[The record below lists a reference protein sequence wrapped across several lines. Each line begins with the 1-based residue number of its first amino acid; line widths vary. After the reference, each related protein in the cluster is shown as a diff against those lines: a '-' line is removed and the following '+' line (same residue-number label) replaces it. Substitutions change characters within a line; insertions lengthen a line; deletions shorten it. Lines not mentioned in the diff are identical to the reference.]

1 MFKDKYGFEY
11 SINLLNLEKNKEE
24 QKKKGKEEKIT
35 LKYLEGTIEDL
46 DEIIQNTENKQD
58 KKEKQNNNKVC
69 KEELEQT
76 YSYREINER
85 KRKAKNNIYVNKIDE
100 LKKQTNLKE
109 KKTYKIINIKKDH
122 KLLKER
128 EKIKDL
134 KMINI
139 FINRLNKKCINI
151 IKKKETIYIYGQSA
165 YIALYFLKTI
175 KTYKRAKI
183 LRKKR
188 KTHTEIYIIIP
199 KMCMRDFLEY
209 LKIENVSYYIY
220 LSHLGYLIED
230 KNIYENNNYG
240 KVLKISKKYA
250 KKENKIYNIIQ
261 KLFGIEDK
269 NFIEV
274 VRNWITENIKL
285 KN

>member
-11 SINLLNLEKNKEE
+11 SINLLNLDKS
-24 QKKKGKEEKIT
+24 KIT
-35 LKYLEGTIEDL
+35 LKDVEGSIEDI
-46 DEIIQNTENKQD
+46 DGTVKSVENKKIQNSNKVF
-58 KKEKQNNNKVC
+58 KEK
-69 KEELEQT
+69 LESK

-85 KRKAKNNIYVNKIDE
+85 KRQAKNNIYVNKIDE
-100 LKKQTNLKE
+100 LKEKTTLKE

-134 KMINI
+134 KMINL

-151 IKKKETIYIYGQSA
+151 IKKKDTIYIYGQSA

-175 KTYKRAKI
+175 KKYKRAKI

-188 KTHTEIYIIIP
+188 KTYTEIYIVIP
-199 KMCMRDFLEY
+199 KMFMQDFLEY
-209 LKIENVSYYIY
+209 LKTENINYYIY

-240 KVLKISKKYA
+240 KVLKIAKKYA
-250 KKENKIYNIIQ
+250 KKENKIDNIIQ
-261 KLFGIEDK
+261 KLVRIEDK

-274 VRNWITENIKL
+274 AQNWVIEKIK
-285 KN
+285 

>member
-24 QKKKGKEEKIT
+24 QEKKGKEEKTIF
-35 LKYLEGTIEDL
+35 KYLEGTIEEL
-46 DEIIQNTENKQD
+46 DKIIKNTENKQD
-58 KKEKQNNNKVC
+58 KKEKQNGNKVF
-69 KEELEQT
+69 KETLEPK

-85 KRKAKNNIYVNKIDE
+85 KRKAKNNIYLNKIDE

-151 IKKKETIYIYGQSA
+151 IKKKYTIYIYGQSA
-165 YIALYFLKTI
+165 YIVLYFLKTI
-175 KTYKRAKI
+175 KKHKRAKI

-199 KMCMRDFLEY
+199 KMYMRDFLEY
-209 LKIENVSYYIY
+209 LKTENVSYYIY

-230 KNIYENNNYG
+230 KKIYKNNNYG
-240 KVLKISKKYA
+240 KVLQISKKYV
-250 KKENKIYNIIQ
+250 KKENKIDNIIQ
-261 KLFGIEDK
+261 KLFSIEDK

-274 VRNWITENIKL
+274 VRNWIIENIKS
-285 KN
+285 NN

>member
-11 SINLLNLEKNKEE
+11 GINLLNLDKN
-24 QKKKGKEEKIT
+24 KIT
-35 LKYLEGTIEDL
+35 LKDVEGSIEDL
-46 DEIIQNTENKQD
+46 DRIVQSEEKKECKKIQNSNKTF
-58 KKEKQNNNKVC
+58 KEK
-69 KEELEQT
+69 LESE

-85 KRKAKNNIYVNKIDE
+85 KRQSKNNIYVNKIEE
-100 LKKQTNLKE
+100 LKEKTSLKE

-134 KMINI
+134 KMINL

-151 IKKKETIYIYGQSA
+151 IKKKDTIYIYGQSA
-165 YIALYFLKTI
+165 YIALYFLKAI
-175 KTYKRAKI
+175 KKHKRAKI
-183 LRKKR
+183 LRRKR
-188 KTHTEIYIIIP
+188 KMHTEIYIIIP
-199 KMCMRDFLEY
+199 KMYMQDFLEY
-209 LKIENVSYYIY
+209 LKAENVNYYIY

-230 KNIYENNNYG
+230 KNIYEHNNYG
-240 KVLKISKKYA
+240 KILKIAKKYA
-250 KKENKIYNIIQ
+250 KKENKIDNMIQ
-261 KLFGIEDK
+261 KLVSIEDK

-274 VRNWITENIKL
+274 ALNWIIEKIKS